1 MNDWFD
7 AEQHAERAHRFA
19 EAGQWEQAYDAL
31 NLALSQ
37 NPHKP
42 EWHYGLGLTLDA
54 MERYEEAIVSYQ
66 RAVDLDA
73 QDIGARMCVAVNH
86 IRIGKP
92 HRAIKLLEEIEALQP
107 GTEATYCQRI
117 AAYTQLGD
125 HEKAEEMFY
134 LARQIEEECP
144 ICYDFLAQSLSYRS
158 EFKRAIWC
166 WQQTLRLDPSYP
178 SVRGNLARIHMRM
191 GNQERARRLFLRQ
204 LRVEP
209 GDLDTLLQLAYLLID
224 MGYDAEGAEKLRQA
238 LELDPALP
246 EAHAEL
252 GQLALQ
258 RGHVDAAER
267 RFKRAKRLD
276 PQRPG
281 INLGLSIIAHK
292 RGQLDEARRL
302 LIKELDALGQSVEQ
316 LLDMTRLFI
325 ELDLP
330 EEALDAL
337 ITLENSTGAYV
348 ISDENQL
355 AHAYLYGGIAR
366 LKIGDIEMGVAA
378 LKHCL
383 QLRPENAQALRNMV
397 LAYIQMRDMTRARAW
412 LRRLKQAAPHAD
424 DYAPLAH
431 RLRHLT
437 LLEWWGMFQAKFRK
451 T

>member
-1 MNDWFD
+1 MSDWFE
-7 AEQHAERAHRFA
+7 AEQHAEKAHRLA
-19 EAGQWEQAYDAL
+19 EAGQWEQAYDELSIAL
-31 NLALSQ
+31 RH

-42 EWHYGLGLTLDA
+42 EWHYGLGMTLDA
-54 MERYEEAIVSYQ
+54 MERYEEAIESYE
-66 RAVDLDA
+66 RAVNLSPDDTESM
-73 QDIGARMCVAVNH
+73 MCIAVDY

-92 HRAIKLLEEIEALQP
+92 RRAITLLENIEQTEP
-107 GTEATYCQRI
+107 GNEATYCQRI

-125 HEKAEEMFY
+125 HDKAEEMFY
-134 LARQIEEECP
+134 LARQIEDECP

-178 SVRGNLARIHMRM
+178 GVRGNLARIHMRM

-224 MGYDAEGAEKLRQA
+224 MGYDSEGSEKLRQA
-238 LELDPALP
+238 LELDPTLA

-252 GQLALQ
+252 GQLALK

-281 INLGLSIIAHK
+281 IFLGLAIIAQK
-292 RGQLDEARRL
+292 RGKLDEARKHML
-302 LIKELDALGQSVEQ
+302 AELENIGQSVEQ

-325 ELDLP
+325 ELNLP

-337 ITLENSTGAYV
+337 ITLENSTGDYV
-348 ISDENQL
+348 ISDPSQL
-355 AHAYLYGGIAR
+355 AHACLYGGIAR
-366 LKIGDIEMGVAA
+366 LQIHDTDRGIAS

-383 QLRPENAQALRNMV
+383 QTKPDNAQAIRNLT
-397 LAYIQMRDMTRARAW
+397 LAYLEMNDLTRARAW
-412 LRRLKQAAPHAD
+412 LRRLRQVAPHSD
-424 DYAPLAH
+424 EITPLIH
-431 RLRHLT
+431 RLRQLT
-437 LLEWWGMFQAKFRK
+437 LKEWWTAIKAKFVK
-451 T
+451 G